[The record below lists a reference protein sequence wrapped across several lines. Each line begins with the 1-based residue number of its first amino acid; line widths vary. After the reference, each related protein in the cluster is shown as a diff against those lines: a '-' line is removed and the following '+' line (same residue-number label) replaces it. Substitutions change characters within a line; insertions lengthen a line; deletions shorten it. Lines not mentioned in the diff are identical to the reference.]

1 MAWLIGAWKIVKE
14 IPTMLTIAK
23 AIFDAYVELKK
34 RIEQNKKNDE
44 ADKAIAEN
52 DKKKMEELLGKKS

>member
-1 MAWLIGAWKIVKE
+1 MAWLVGAWKIVKE

-23 AIFDAYVELKK
+23 AIFDAYIELKRK
-34 RIEQNKKNDE
+34 IEQNKKNEE

-52 DKKKMEELLGKKS
+52 DKKKMEELLGKK